1 MIMLEFSKTR
11 FDKIER
17 TNMLKDDLKTLLGTT
32 FTFYVK
38 IHGFHFNV
46 EGPDFPQYHQFL
58 SDFYSDVYGSIDKIG
73 EYIRTLDAY
82 APGSLSRYIEL
93 SAIQDQTQIPR
104 AELMFIE
111 LKTDND
117 IMLKVLDGVFKTA
130 SNENKQGIANFIAE
144 RLDAHEKWNWMLR
157 SILNK
162 ARA

>member
-1 MIMLEFSKTR
+1 
-11 FDKIER
+11 
-17 TNMLKDDLKTLLGTT
+17 MLKDDLKTLLGTT

-111 LKTDND
+111 LKADND
-117 IMLKVLDGVFKTA
+117 IMLKVLDSVFKTA

>member
-1 MIMLEFSKTR
+1 
-11 FDKIER
+11 
-17 TNMLKDDLKTLLGTT
+17 MLKDDLKTLLGTT

-111 LKTDND
+111 LKADND
-117 IMLKVLDGVFKTA
+117 TMLKVLDGVFKTA

>member
-1 MIMLEFSKTR
+1 
-11 FDKIER
+11 
-17 TNMLKDDLKTLLGTT
+17 MLKDDLKTLLGTT

-58 SDFYSDVYGSIDKIG
+58 SDFYSDVYGSMDKIG

-111 LKTDND
+111 LKADND
-117 IMLKVLDGVFKTA
+117 TMLKVLDGVFKTA

>member
-1 MIMLEFSKTR
+1 
-11 FDKIER
+11 
-17 TNMLKDDLKTLLGTT
+17 MLKDDLKTLLGTT

-58 SDFYSDVYGSIDKIG
+58 SDFYTDVYGGIDRIG
-73 EYIRTLDAY
+73 EYIRTLDGY
-82 APGSLSRYIEL
+82 TPGALSRYIEL

-104 AELMFIE
+104 AELMMIE
-111 LKTDND
+111 LAQDND
-117 IMLKVLDGVFKTA
+117 TMLKVLDATFKTA

-144 RLDAHEKWNWMLR
+144 RLDAHEKWGWMLR

>member
-1 MIMLEFSKTR
+1 MITLEYSKTR
-11 FDKIER
+11 FNKIER

-46 EGPDFPQYHQFL
+46 EGPDFPQYHKFL